1 MWLARVMELLVLK
14 YLNANDGDETYV
26 RVLAGKQFYIYPTT
40 VIQPDQRS
48 VGAKD
53 QREEENGA
61 NPGASAAPS
70 PTPQIVPNLTQQI
83 IELER
88 NLHQQQQ
95 QQPQGQNNDQAVRIH
110 Y

>member
-1 MWLARVMELLVLK
+1 MELLVLK

-40 VIQPDQRS
+40 VIEPDHRS

-53 QREEENGA
+53 QREEENEA

-70 PTPQIVPNLTQQI
+70 PTSQTVPNLKQQI

-88 NLHQQQQ
+88 NLQQQQ
-95 QQPQGQNNDQAVRIH
+95 QQPQGQNNDQSLRIH

>member
-1 MWLARVMELLVLK
+1 LLVLK

-40 VIQPDQRS
+40 VIQPDHRS

-61 NPGASAAPS
+61 NPGAGAAPS
-70 PTPQIVPNLTQQI
+70 PAPQTVPNLTQQI
-83 IELER
+83 IEFER
-88 NLHQQQQ
+88 NLQQQQ
-95 QQPQGQNNDQAVRIH
+95 PQPQGQNNDQAVRIH

>member
-1 MWLARVMELLVLK
+1 MELLVLK

-40 VIQPDQRS
+40 VIEPDHRS

-70 PTPQIVPNLTQQI
+70 PTVPNLSQQI
-83 IELER
+83 IEFER
-88 NLHQQQQ
+88 NLQQRQ

>member
-1 MWLARVMELLVLK
+1 MELLVLK

-40 VIQPDQRS
+40 VIEPDDRS

-61 NPGASAAPS
+61 NPGASAGTHSDCTKSLTTNYRVRAE
-70 PTPQIVPNLTQQI
+70 PTSAATTSGTEQ
-83 IELER
+83 
-88 NLHQQQQ
+88 
-95 QQPQGQNNDQAVRIH
+95 
-110 Y
+110 